1 MVLALSVE
9 EGRGVWVWVLVLFGW
24 SVLGERGS
32 DRSIDWSNV
41 LMIRMRLE
49 DGIRKEQDSQED
61 EKDGEGKGQNEGRK
75 HCDYG
80 IIL

>member
-1 MVLALSVE
+1 
-9 EGRGVWVWVLVLFGW
+9 
-24 SVLGERGS
+24 
-32 DRSIDWSNV
+32 
-41 LMIRMRLE
+41 MRLE
-49 DGIRKEQDSQED
+49 DVIRKGQESQED